1 MRSRSSW
8 SWSRPTCH
16 IYAYNR
22 ELTRQTAASSATT
35 EAESSRRS
43 LRASS
48 VVGGSEFASS
58 ASAAARSVRAVSAAP
73 PGKSLMGYTGYY
85 GRQLA
90 MMNEVDSAKSSS
102 ASASS
107 ASAAAKSSTVSASS
121 SSAATKS
128 VSMAASKMTSVQQK
142 TTTSVSTKAAVEK
155 TSATSGAE
163 LLTAH
168 NKSLEYGRSSASK
181 ILRRAEI
188 HAVNSGKDPRHVFV
202 PRIHTNTDDICKV
215 VADLHIAPFEGK
227 EITSAKAASTQG
239 RLKIERMEK
248 ELDKVT
254 SSAMAYKSIYL
265 KSASQMAAEA
275 MSACE
280 AEASS
285 SKKTRKT
292 IVESS
297 STKRVAAA

>member
-1 MRSRSSW
+1 MR
-8 SWSRPTCH
+8 
-16 IYAYNR
+16 
-22 ELTRQTAASSATT
+22 
-35 EAESSRRS
+35 
-43 LRASS
+43 
-48 VVGGSEFASS
+48 
-58 ASAAARSVRAVSAAP
+58 
-73 PGKSLMGYTGYY
+73 
-85 GRQLA
+85 
-90 MMNEVDSAKSSS
+90 
-102 ASASS
+102 
-107 ASAAAKSSTVSASS
+107 
-121 SSAATKS
+121 
-128 VSMAASKMTSVQQK
+128 VQQK

-155 TSATSGAE
+155 TSATSGAK

-227 EITSAKAASTQG
+227 E
-239 RLKIERMEK
+239 LN
-248 ELDKVT
+248 KVT

>member
-1 MRSRSSW
+1 MG
-8 SWSRPTCH
+8 
-16 IYAYNR
+16 
-22 ELTRQTAASSATT
+22 T

-107 ASAAAKSSTVSASS
+107 SSAAA
-121 SSAATKS
+121 KS

-215 VADLHIAPFEGK
+215 VADL
-227 EITSAKAASTQG
+227 
-239 RLKIERMEK
+239 
-248 ELDKVT
+248 
-254 SSAMAYKSIYL
+254 
-265 KSASQMAAEA
+265 
-275 MSACE
+275 
-280 AEASS
+280 
-285 SKKTRKT
+285 
-292 IVESS
+292 
-297 STKRVAAA
+297 

>member
-1 MRSRSSW
+1 MGSQAQHKMRSRSSW

-22 ELTRQTAASSATT
+22 ELTRQTTASSATA

-48 VVGGSEFASS
+48 VVGESDF
-58 ASAAARSVRAVSAAP
+58 
-73 PGKSLMGYTGYY
+73 
-85 GRQLA
+85 
-90 MMNEVDSAKSSS
+90 
-102 ASASS
+102 ASS
-107 ASAAAKSSTVSASS
+107 ASAAAKS
-121 SSAATKS
+121 
-128 VSMAASKMTSVQQK
+128 VSMAASKTTSVQEK
-142 TTTSVSTKAAVEK
+142 TTTSVEK
-155 TSATSGAE
+155 KSVSREQILSAQE
-163 LLTAH
+163 
-168 NKSLEYGRSSASK
+168 KSLEYGRSSGSK
-181 ILRRAEI
+181 ALRRAEI

-215 VADLHIAPFEGK
+215 VADLHISPFEGK
-227 EITSAKAASTQG
+227 EITSAKAASQQG
-239 RLKIERMEK
+239 RLKVERMEK
-248 ELDKVT
+248 ELSKVT
-254 SSAMAYKSIYL
+254 SSAMAYKSMYQ

-297 STKRVAAA
+297 TKRVAAA